1 MTDVQR
7 IVSALA
13 DCLHDNQISEDE
25 CLGVLK
31 ALRGIPPEKHMDAL
45 KAFLSVE
52 EPELE
57 EQPEG
62 YLQVKTYTS
71 DKFSVGDEVEFNGA
85 YGRKRGV
92 VLAVNGEK
100 INILKG
106 VVLSFGIVFH
116 AVMGDGSAGE
126 WDEDTDGW
134 HRTGRNFPAIPA
146 ILEELKKG

>member
-13 DCLHDNQISEDE
+13 DCLHDNQISEGE

-57 EQPEG
+57 EQPED

-71 DKFSVGDEVEFNGA
+71 DKFSVGDEVT
-85 YGRKRGV
+85 
-92 VLAVNGEK
+92 
-100 INILKG
+100 
-106 VVLSFGIVFH
+106 
-116 AVMGDGSAGE
+116 DGSGNYVILGVEANGF
-126 WDEDTDGW
+126 WIARTGVSRYVYNAASSAF

-146 ILEELKKG
+146 IMEDLKKG

>member
-57 EQPEG
+57 EQPED
-62 YLQVKTYTS
+62 YLAVKTYTS
-71 DKFSVGDEVEFNGA
+71 SEFHVGDEVKSI
-85 YGRKRGV
+85 YS
-92 VLAVNGEK
+92 GERA
-100 INILKG
+100 IILKNSESG
-106 VVLSFGIVFH
+106 KNSRFYVVFP
-116 AVMGDGSAGE
+116 DGSAGVKE
-126 WDEDTDGW
+126 KDDWT
-134 HRTGRNFPAIPA
+134 RTGRNFPAIPA
-146 ILEELKKG
+146 ILDELKKG

>member
-13 DCLHDNQISEDE
+13 DCLHDNQISEGE

-57 EQPEG
+57 EQPED
-62 YLQVKTYTS
+62 Y
-71 DKFSVGDEVEFNGA
+71 
-85 YGRKRGV
+85 
-92 VLAVNGEK
+92 LAVNMFASSE
-100 INILKG
+100 
-106 VVLSFGIVFH
+106 FH
-116 AVMGDGSAGE
+116 VGD
-126 WDEDTDGW
+126 
-134 HRTGRNFPAIPA
+134 
-146 ILEELKKG
+146 

>member
-7 IVSALA
+7 IVSALS

-57 EQPEG
+57 EQPED
-62 YLQVKTYTS
+62 YLAVKTFNS
-71 DKFSVGDEVEFNGA
+71 KEFHIGDEVFDGTN
-85 YGRKRGV
+85 
-92 VLAVNGEK
+92 
-100 INILKG
+100 KG
-106 VVLSFGIVFH
+106 VVLSVGNVGFYV
-116 AVMGDGSAGE
+116 VMSDGSSGE
-126 WDEDTDGW
+126 WDEDTDDW
-134 HRTGRNFPAIPA
+134 TRTGRNFPAIPA
-146 ILEELKKG
+146 ILDELKKG

>member
-1 MTDVQR
+1 MTDVQK

-57 EQPEG
+57 EQPED
-62 YLQVKTYTS
+62 YLAVKTYTS
-71 DKFSVGDEVEFNGA
+71 SEFHVGDEVKSI
-85 YGRKRGV
+85 YS
-92 VLAVNGEK
+92 GERA
-100 INILKG
+100 IILKNSAG
-106 VVLSFGIVFH
+106 GNNSRFYAVFP
-116 AVMGDGSAGE
+116 DGSSGVKE
-126 WDEDTDGW
+126 KGDWS
-134 HRTGRNFPAIPA
+134 RTGRNFPAIPA
-146 ILEELKKG
+146 IMEELKKG